1 MITEIDAGR
10 IVYELL
16 SFMEMERRLKGH
28 LKTGTLVGERPMVG
42 ETVPTDGMIVILPK
56 TMSADKTYFNGC
68 TIEVNVL
75 MKDLEGETNPSL
87 NEKLRRILLELGDGV
102 VSESDGT
109 WYRITVRSHGIEEE
123 SRMKCHFANITMYFE
138 TLNVR

>member
-10 IVYELL
+10 IVYKLL
-16 SFMEMERRLKGH
+16 SFMGMERRLKGH
-28 LKTGTLVGERPMVG
+28 LKTSSLDGESPMVG
-42 ETVPTDGMIVILPK
+42 ETVPSDGMIVILPK

-68 TIEVNVL
+68 VIEVNVL
-75 MKDLEGETNPSL
+75 MRDINGETNPDL
-87 NEKLRRILLELGDGV
+87 NDKLREILVELGNGV

-109 WYRITVRSHGIEEE
+109 WYRVSIRSHGIEEE